1 MSYDFSK
8 IRVLV
13 IGDFMLDEY
22 IFGSS
27 KRMSPEAPVPVLI
40 PEKTQVIPGGAGNVA
55 LNLHALGANVSCLG
69 YVGNDYA
76 GNKLKQLLNEKK
88 INTEQLFFTDY
99 KTTIKK
105 RFISNDKQVLRVDS
119 EEIVNDWMPNITYDF
134 SNYDLIIL
142 SDYNKGVLNN
152 DWFTKINFKNIIVDP
167 KKDDFSFYSNC
178 SIVTPN
184 IQELEQASNKT
195 IDNDEALVDACM
207 KILDHSNFKYIVVK
221 KSEKGMSIV
230 GTDGLIEH
238 IDAHKVLN
246 ADVTGAGDTVISTFS
261 LVYFLSNDICE
272 AAKMSNFAASIVV
285 NKTGTAT
292 VTIEE
297 INNYIKKNV

>member
-1 MSYDFSK
+1 MRYDFSK
-8 IRVLV
+8 LKVLV
-13 IGDFMLDEY
+13 IGDYMIDEY

-40 PEKTQVIPGGAGNVA
+40 PEATQILPGGAGNVV

-76 GNKLKQLLNEKK
+76 GNKLRELLNEKK
-88 INTEQLFFTDY
+88 INTEQLFLTDY

-105 RFISNDKQVLRVDS
+105 RFISNNKQVLRVDS
-119 EEIVNDWMPNITYDF
+119 EEIVNDWIPNISYDF

-152 DWFTKINFKNIIVDP
+152 DWFTKINFKNIFVDP

-178 SIVTPN
+178 SIITPN
-184 IQELEQASNKT
+184 LKELEQASKKT
-195 IDNDEALVDACM
+195 INNDEALVDACM
-207 KILDHSNFKYIVVK
+207 EILDHSNFKYIVAK
-221 KSEKGMSIV
+221 KSERGMSIV
-230 GTDGLIEH
+230 GTDGLIKH
-238 IDAHKVLN
+238 IDAHTVLN

-261 LVYFLSNDICE
+261 LVYSLSNDVIE
-272 AAKMSNFAASIVV
+272 AAKMANIAASMVV

-297 INNYIKKNV
+297 INNYI

>member
-1 MSYDFSK
+1 MRYDFSK
-8 IRVLV
+8 LKVLV
-13 IGDFMLDEY
+13 IGDFMIDEY

-40 PEKTQVIPGGAGNVA
+40 PETTQVLPGGAGNVV
-55 LNLHALGANVSCLG
+55 LNLNALGANVSCLG

-76 GNKLKQLLNEKK
+76 GNKLRQLLNEKK
-88 INTEQLFFTDY
+88 INTEQLFLTDY

-119 EEIVNDWMPNITYDF
+119 EEIANDWIPNISYDF

-152 DWFTKINFKNIIVDP
+152 DWFTKINFKNIFVDP

-178 SIVTPN
+178 SIITPN
-184 IQELEQASNKT
+184 LKELEQASKKT
-195 IDNDEALVDACM
+195 INNDEELVDACM
-207 KILDHSNFKYIVVK
+207 EILDHSNFKYIVAK
-221 KSEKGMSIV
+221 KSERGMSIV
-230 GTDGLIEH
+230 GTDGLIKH
-238 IDAHKVLN
+238 IDANTVLN

-261 LVYFLSNDICE
+261 LVYSLSNDVIE
-272 AAKMSNFAASIVV
+272 AAKMANIAASMVV

-297 INNYIKKNV
+297 INNYI

>member
-1 MSYDFSK
+1 MIYDFSK
-8 IRVLV
+8 IKVLV
-13 IGDFMLDEY
+13 IGDFMIDEY

-27 KRMSPEAPVPVLI
+27 RRMSPEAPVPVLTPNETKI
-40 PEKTQVIPGGAGNVA
+40 LPGGAGNVV

-69 YVGNDYA
+69 YVGDDYA
-76 GNKLKQLLNEKK
+76 GNKLKQLLNEKN
-88 INTEQLFFTDY
+88 INTEQLFLTDY

-119 EEIVNDWMPNITYDF
+119 EEIVNDWVPNITYNF

-152 DWFTKINFKNIIVDP
+152 DWFTKINFKNIFVDP
-167 KKDDFSFYSNC
+167 KKNDFSFYSNC
-178 SIVTPN
+178 SIITPN
-184 IQELEQASNKT
+184 LQELEQASKKT
-195 IDNDEALVDACM
+195 IKNDKELVDACM
-207 KILDHSNFKYIVVK
+207 KILDNSNFKYIVAK
-221 KSEKGMSIV
+221 KSERGMSIV
-230 GTDGLIEH
+230 GTDGLIKH
-238 IDAHKVLN
+238 INAHKVLD

-261 LVYFLSNDICE
+261 LVYSISNDICE
-272 AAKMSNFAASIVV
+272 AAKMANIAASIVV
-285 NKTGTAT
+285 KKVGTAT

>member
-8 IRVLV
+8 LKVLV

-40 PEKTQVIPGGAGNVA
+40 PEKTQLIPGGAGNVV

-88 INTEQLFFTDY
+88 INTEQLFLTDY
-99 KTTIKK
+99 KTTVKK

-119 EEIVNDWMPNITYDF
+119 EEIVNDWIPNITYDF

-178 SIVTPN
+178 SIITPN
-184 IQELEQASNKT
+184 IQELEQASKKT
-195 IDNDEALVDACM
+195 IDNDEALVDACI

-221 KSEKGMSIV
+221 KSEKGMSIIS
-230 GTDGLIEH
+230 TDGLIEH

-246 ADVTGAGDTVISTFS
+246 PDVTGAGDTVISTFS
-261 LVYFLSNDICE
+261 LVYFLSNDILE
-272 AAKMSNFAASIVV
+272 AAKIANIAASIVV

>member
-1 MSYDFSK
+1 MRYDFSK
-8 IRVLV
+8 LKVLV
-13 IGDFMLDEY
+13 IGDFMIDEY

-40 PEKTQVIPGGAGNVA
+40 PEATQILPGGAGNVV

-76 GNKLKQLLNEKK
+76 GNKLRELLNEKK
-88 INTEQLFFTDY
+88 INTEQLFLTDY

-119 EEIVNDWMPNITYDF
+119 EEIVNDWIPNISYDF

-152 DWFTKINFKNIIVDP
+152 DWFTKINFNNIFVDP

-178 SIVTPN
+178 SIITPN
-184 IQELEQASNKT
+184 LKELEQASKKT
-195 IDNDEALVDACM
+195 INNDEALVDACM
-207 KILDHSNFKYIVVK
+207 EILDHSNFKYIVAK
-221 KSEKGMSIV
+221 KSERGMSIV
-230 GTDGLIEH
+230 GTDGLIKH
-238 IDAHKVLN
+238 IDAHTVLN

-261 LVYFLSNDICE
+261 LVYSLSNDICE
-272 AAKMSNFAASIVV
+272 AAKIANIAASLVV

-297 INNYIKKNV
+297 INNYIKNNV

>member
-8 IRVLV
+8 LKVLV
-13 IGDFMLDEY
+13 IGDFMIDEY

-27 KRMSPEAPVPVLI
+27 RRMSPEAPVPVLT
-40 PEKTQVIPGGAGNVA
+40 PDETHLLPGGAGNVA

-69 YVGNDYA
+69 YVGDDYA
-76 GNKLKQLLNEKK
+76 GNKLRQLLNEKK
-88 INTEQLFFTDY
+88 INTELLFMTDY
-99 KTTIKK
+99 KTTIKR
-105 RFISNDKQVLRVDS
+105 RFICNDKQVLRVDS
-119 EEIVNDWMPNITYDF
+119 EEIVSDWIPNISYDF
-134 SNYDLIIL
+134 SDYDLIIL

-152 DWFTKINFKNIIVDP
+152 DWFTKINFKNIFVDP

-178 SIVTPN
+178 SIITPN
-184 IQELEQASNKT
+184 LKELEQASKN

-207 KILDHSNFKYIVVK
+207 EILDHSNFKYIVAK
-221 KSEKGMSIV
+221 KSERGMSIV
-230 GTDGLIEH
+230 GTDGLIKH
-238 IDAHKVLN
+238 IDAHTVLN

-261 LVYFLSNDICE
+261 LVYSLSNDICE
-272 AAKMSNFAASIVV
+272 AAKIANIAASLVV

-297 INNYIKKNV
+297 INNYIKNNV

>member
-1 MSYDFSK
+1 MKYDFTK
-8 IRVLV
+8 LNVLV
-13 IGDFMLDEY
+13 IGDFMIDEY

-27 KRMSPEAPVPVLI
+27 KRMSPEAPVPVLT
-40 PEKTQVIPGGAGNVA
+40 PYERKLLPGGAGNVA

-88 INTEQLFFTDY
+88 INTEQLFLTDY

-119 EEIVNDWMPNITYDF
+119 EEIVNDWIPNISYDF

-152 DWFTKINFKNIIVDP
+152 DWFTRINFKNIFVDP
-167 KKDDFSFYSNC
+167 KKDNFSFYSNC
-178 SIVTPN
+178 SIITPN
-184 IQELEQASNKT
+184 LKELEQASKKT
-195 IDNDEALVDACM
+195 INNDKELVDACM
-207 KILDHSNFKYIVVK
+207 KILDHSNFKYIVAK
-221 KSEKGMSIV
+221 KSERGMSIV
-230 GTDGLIEH
+230 GSDGLIKH

-261 LVYFLSNDICE
+261 LVYSLSNDVIE
-272 AAKMSNFAASIVV
+272 AAKMANIAASMVV

-297 INNYIKKNV
+297 INNYI

>member
-1 MSYDFSK
+1 MRYDFSK
-8 IRVLV
+8 LKVLV
-13 IGDFMLDEY
+13 IGDFMIDEY

-40 PEKTQVIPGGAGNVA
+40 PETTQVLPGGAGNVV
-55 LNLHALGANVSCLG
+55 LNLNALGANVSCLG

-88 INTEQLFFTDY
+88 INTEQLFLTDY

-119 EEIVNDWMPNITYDF
+119 EEIVNDWIPNITFDF

-152 DWFTKINFKNIIVDP
+152 DWFTKINLKNIFVDP

-178 SIVTPN
+178 SIITPN
-184 IQELEQASNKT
+184 LQELEKASKKT

-207 KILDHSNFKYIVVK
+207 KILDHSNFKYIVAK
-221 KSEKGMSIV
+221 KSERGISIV
-230 GTDGLIEH
+230 GNDGLIEH

-246 ADVTGAGDTVISTFS
+246 ADVTGAGDTVISTLS
-261 LVYFLSNDICE
+261 LVYSLSNDIYE
-272 AAKMSNFAASIVV
+272 AAKIANIAASLVV
-285 NKTGTAT
+285 KKTGTAT

-297 INNYIKKNV
+297 INNYIKKYV

>member
-1 MSYDFSK
+1 MNYDFSK
-8 IRVLV
+8 LKVLV
-13 IGDFMLDEY
+13 IGDFMIDEY

-27 KRMSPEAPVPVLI
+27 ERMSPEAPVPVLT
-40 PEKTQVIPGGAGNVA
+40 PEETKLLPGGAGNVV

-76 GNKLKQLLNEKK
+76 GNNLRQLLDEKN
-88 INTEQLFFTDY
+88 INTEQLFLTDS

-119 EEIVNDWMPNITYDF
+119 EEIVNDWIPNITYDF

-152 DWFTKINFKNIIVDP
+152 DWFTRINFKNIFVDP
-167 KKDDFSFYSNC
+167 KKDNFSFYSNC
-178 SIVTPN
+178 SIITPN
-184 IQELEQASNKT
+184 LQELEKASKKSIN
-195 IDNDEALVDACM
+195 NDEELVNACM
-207 KILDHSNFKYIVVK
+207 KILDNSNFKYIVAK
-221 KSEKGMSIV
+221 RSERGMSIV
-230 GTDGLIEH
+230 GHDGLIEH
-238 IDAHKVLN
+238 IDAHKVVD

-261 LVYFLSNDICE
+261 LVYTISNDIRE
-272 AAKMSNFAASIVV
+272 AAKIANIAASIAVS
-285 NKTGTAT
+285 KTGTAT

>member
-8 IRVLV
+8 LKVLV
-13 IGDFMLDEY
+13 IGDFMIDEY

-40 PEKTQVIPGGAGNVA
+40 PEETQVLPGGAGNVV

-88 INTEQLFFTDY
+88 INTEQLFLTDY

-119 EEIVNDWMPNITYDF
+119 EEIVNDWIPNISYDF

-152 DWFTKINFKNIIVDP
+152 DWFTRINFKNIFVDP
-167 KKDDFSFYSNC
+167 KKDNFSFYSNC
-178 SIVTPN
+178 SVYSN
-184 IQELEQASNKT
+184 LKELEQASKT
-195 IDNDEALVDACM
+195 
-207 KILDHSNFKYIVVK
+207 K
-221 KSEKGMSIV
+221 
-230 GTDGLIEH
+230 
-238 IDAHKVLN
+238 
-246 ADVTGAGDTVISTFS
+246 
-261 LVYFLSNDICE
+261 
-272 AAKMSNFAASIVV
+272 
-285 NKTGTAT
+285 
-292 VTIEE
+292 
-297 INNYIKKNV
+297 

>member
-1 MSYDFSK
+1 MNYDFSK
-8 IRVLV
+8 LKVLV
-13 IGDFMLDEY
+13 IGDFMIDEY

-40 PEKTQVIPGGAGNVA
+40 PEKTQVLPGGAGNVV

-88 INTEQLFFTDY
+88 INTEQLFLTDY

-119 EEIVNDWMPNITYDF
+119 EEIVNDWIPNISYDF

-152 DWFTKINFKNIIVDP
+152 DWFTRINFKNIFVDP
-167 KKDDFSFYSNC
+167 KKDNFSFYSNC
-178 SIVTPN
+178 SIITPN
-184 IQELEQASNKT
+184 LKELEQASKKT
-195 IDNDEALVDACM
+195 INNDKELVDACM
-207 KILDHSNFKYIVVK
+207 KILDHSNFKYIIAK
-221 KSEKGMSIV
+221 KSERGMSIV
-230 GTDGLIEH
+230 GSDGLIKH
-238 IDAHKVLN
+238 IDAHTVLN

-261 LVYFLSNDICE
+261 LVYSLSNDVIE
-272 AAKMSNFAASIVV
+272 AAKMANIAASMVV

-297 INNYIKKNV
+297 INNYI

>member
-8 IRVLV
+8 LKVLV
-13 IGDFMLDEY
+13 IGDFMIDEY

-40 PEKTQVIPGGAGNVA
+40 PEATQVLPGGAGNVA

-69 YVGNDYA
+69 YVGNDNA
-76 GNKLKQLLNEKK
+76 GNKLMQILNEKK
-88 INTEQLFFTDY
+88 INTEQLFLTDY

-105 RFISNDKQVLRVDS
+105 RFISNDKQMLRVDS
-119 EEIVNDWMPNITYDF
+119 EEIVNDWIPNISYDF

-152 DWFTKINFKNIIVDP
+152 DWFTRINFKNIFVDP
-167 KKDDFSFYSNC
+167 KKDNFSFYSNC
-178 SIVTPN
+178 SIITPN
-184 IQELEQASNKT
+184 LKELEQASKKT
-195 IDNDEALVDACM
+195 INNDKELVDACM
-207 KILDHSNFKYIVVK
+207 KILDHSNFKYIVAK
-221 KSEKGMSIV
+221 KSERGMSIV
-230 GTDGLIEH
+230 GSDGLIEH

-261 LVYFLSNDICE
+261 LVYSLSNDVIE
-272 AAKMSNFAASIVV
+272 AAKIANIAASIVV

-297 INNYIKKNV
+297 INNYI